1 MFRNILVFAIL
12 FTFNSSAKIYS
23 HQAIDS
29 AITNQEIQQ
38 QTKAFIRDFF
48 TAKTPNKMIQK
59 SIQVHSNDSEPLIYE
74 SKLYALLNEVSMQ
87 NKQPFLQDFIKQM
100 KHYRVKAFKIHD
112 EGSVP
117 VAVFNINAKAK
128 GIENIWQV
136 TDSFQL
142 YSQWLQ
148 DDPVDLLSQLK
159 TKLNT
164 LSLPQWQGL
173 KRSLGSISTTTQ
185 QQINHYIVQNQ
196 HNLRGLDKFVSRYAL
211 QTANRDLVEIGL
223 MNLDNSNSQYLLR
236 KLSSVFDQDFVV
248 QQLIQA
254 VEQHKNQAFA
264 ISMMRP
270 YLHDAWVQDILLNY
284 LADDKLSQSAAMVL
298 THAESSDVLKQ
309 MQKVFQQST
318 SNQVK
323 QQVVFALKLN
333 QSEQAKTILEKLAKD
348 LDKDS
353 SVNQWLRGF
362 AGERR

>member
-1 MFRNILVFAIL
+1 
-12 FTFNSSAKIYS
+12 
-23 HQAIDS
+23 
-29 AITNQEIQQ
+29 
-38 QTKAFIRDFF
+38 
-48 TAKTPNKMIQK
+48 
-59 SIQVHSNDSEPLIYE
+59 
-74 SKLYALLNEVSMQ
+74 
-87 NKQPFLQDFIKQM
+87 
-100 KHYRVKAFKIHD
+100 
-112 EGSVP
+112 
-117 VAVFNINAKAK
+117 
-128 GIENIWQV
+128 
-136 TDSFQL
+136 
-142 YSQWLQ
+142 
-148 DDPVDLLSQLK
+148 
-159 TKLNT
+159 
-164 LSLPQWQGL
+164 
-173 KRSLGSISTTTQ
+173 
-185 QQINHYIVQNQ
+185 
-196 HNLRGLDKFVSRYAL
+196 VSRYAF